1 MHSDLIM
8 LSAIFR
14 SPNTS
19 LALECRQASMDFRV
33 SDEVQSL
40 VLEELDNFGILLRL
54 FVL

>member
-19 LALECRQASMDFRV
+19 LALECRQASIDFLV
-33 SDEVQSL
+33 SEDVQSF
-40 VLEELDNFGILLRL
+40 VREELDNFGILLRL